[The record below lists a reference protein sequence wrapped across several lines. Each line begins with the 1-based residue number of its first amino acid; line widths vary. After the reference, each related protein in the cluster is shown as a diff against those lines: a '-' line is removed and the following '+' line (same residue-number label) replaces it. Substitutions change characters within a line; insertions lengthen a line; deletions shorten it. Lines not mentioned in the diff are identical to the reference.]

1 MRSRGEEALHRSRI
15 TIDKMAV
22 SGRTRD
28 IWLTMI
34 KVKTRVG
41 VWLGVDS
48 QVTFRPNPNVK
59 NSQYLSYTYK
69 VNEGIKK
76 KHRLII
82 KQ

>member
-41 VWLGVDS
+41 VWLGVES
-48 QVTFRPNPNVK
+48 QVTFGPNPNVK

-76 KHRLII
+76 KAQINY
-82 KQ
+82 

>member
-41 VWLGVDS
+41 VWLGVKS
-48 QVTFRPNPNVK
+48 QVTFGPNSNVK
-59 NSQYLSYTYK
+59 NSQYLSYMYK
-69 VNEGIKK
+69 VNEDVKK
-76 KHRLII
+76 KAQINY
-82 KQ
+82 

>member
-1 MRSRGEEALHRSRI
+1 
-15 TIDKMAV
+15 
-22 SGRTRD
+22 
-28 IWLTMI
+28 MI

-41 VWLGVDS
+41 VWLGVES
-48 QVTFRPNPNVK
+48 QVTFGPNPNVK

>member
-1 MRSRGEEALHRSRI
+1 
-15 TIDKMAV
+15 
-22 SGRTRD
+22 
-28 IWLTMI
+28 MI

-76 KHRLII
+76 KAQINY
-82 KQ
+82 